1 MSDLFLRF
9 DVEDWLTPAAD
20 WALEHILDELERV
33 GARANF
39 AVVGLKARALVERG
53 RTDLLQRMA
62 HLGTV
67 GFHSYS
73 HSLHPTLAEELEP
86 LAREEAE
93 SRFVDREGVGVRELL
108 DGGVPPVFFTQP
120 GANWVPEVLE
130 RGPDLGLQAFIS
142 ESWNTYL
149 HPTRTLYWYG
159 RVLYWSPPVDV
170 PKGLLFRL
178 PAGAE
183 DAVAQVARALADGGP
198 AMVVTH
204 PTELVTHYFWDQDN
218 FGGGVTRSPLIAGP
232 ALPEVA
238 WEAKLLGFR
247 RYLEGLHALRPRYVT
262 VSDWLAAVRPAGP
275 VEIDRATLHEAL
287 AAHGLDALFTGDNW
301 LSAAEAVLAAAL
313 LAESPGGAVRVP
325 RLLAPSGTIADT
337 DAAAALLEKVRRD
350 GRLPER
356 VGEWHISAWA
366 PRFLARTLGVAA
378 ALRFT
383 ERVRPARDQHWD
395 WPIFPPG
402 FTAERLLEESR
413 RQAWTLKPA
422 ILAGAPERG
431 TASPR

>member
-39 AVVGLKARALVERG
+39 AIVGLKARALAERG

-62 HLGTV
+62 RLGTI

-86 LAREEAE
+86 MSREAAE
-93 SRFVDREGVGVRELL
+93 SRFVEREAVGVGELQN
-108 DGGVPPVFFTQP
+108 GGVSPVFFTQP

-130 RGPDLGLQAFIS
+130 RGPELGLRAFIS

-178 PAGAE
+178 PTGAE
-183 DAVAQVARALADGGP
+183 EAVGEAAQALSAGGP

-204 PTELVTHYFWDQDN
+204 PTELVTRYFWDQDN
-218 FGGGVTRSPLIAGP
+218 FGGGMTRHPLVAGP
-232 ALPEVA
+232 ALPA
-238 WEAKLLGFR
+238 TDWDGKLRGFR
-247 RYLEGLHALRPRYVT
+247 RYVDGLHALQARYVT
-262 VSDWLAAVRPAGP
+262 VDDWLSRVRPAGP
-275 VEIDRATLHEAL
+275 VAVDRATLSEAL
-287 AAHGLDALFTGDNW
+287 ATRGLDALFTGDDW

-313 LAESPGGAVRVP
+313 LAESPGGAVSVP

-337 DAAAALLEKVRRD
+337 DSADALLEKVRRD

-356 VGEWHISAWA
+356 VGEWHIAAWA
-366 PRFLARTLGVAA
+366 PRFLGRTTGVTPP
-378 ALRFT
+378 LRFP
-383 ERVRPARDQHWD
+383 ERVRPAAEQHWD
-395 WPIFPPG
+395 WPIFRPG
-402 FTAERLLEESR
+402 FTAERLLEEAR

-422 ILAGAPERG
+422 MLAAN
-431 TASPR
+431 